1 MFWSGGYTNL
11 LKKFSQIDESIDKI
25 EKSLGGE
32 NNEYQKDAEQDFV
45 EDNKDHHN
53 LAKFAK
59 EQGKI
64 DEKEKLIQP
73 QSVIFK
79 PYNKRSVAKTQ
90 LHAILQLQWFTKYLR
105 LTLIFMWNSAL
116 REKFNFYFS
125 RVFC

>member
-1 MFWSGGYTNL
+1 MFWFGGYTNL

-32 NNEYQKDAEQDFV
+32 NNEYQKGAEQDFV

-73 QSVIFK
+73 Q
-79 PYNKRSVAKTQ
+79 
-90 LHAILQLQWFTKYLR
+90 
-105 LTLIFMWNSAL
+105 
-116 REKFNFYFS
+116 
-125 RVFC
+125 